1 MRVSILTGFFLFVAP
16 LLTAQ
21 ENFQFSYS
29 GNSDEVIEWVIP
41 ANDGNLILAGNTNS
55 HDPGDGLIMKTDING
70 NILWSRTIGG
80 QSTDEIVRIIACDD
94 GGYVAIGNTKSY
106 GQGDKD
112 AWVTRITED
121 GMVDWSF
128 CFGTY
133 SADAARGII
142 QTNRGGL
149 IVVGHE
155 ETFDVAFILA
165 LTSRG
170 EIQWKREYFQ
180 DIVIWFNDVF
190 EDEEGDLYFPGAIN
204 HYGFGIHDTFIM
216 KTDSVGNFISCKYY
230 GDYNNDSFRTIVPYL
245 DGFLVVGDTWSYQT
259 HQLGWM
265 ARLDSDLN
273 IEKSV
278 VVGNSDVN
286 QYLESACL
294 ISNDI
299 YVDLK
304 LTDGNSYI
312 VELDSSLDF
321 QQSWQFN
328 PGYSSYSSHLI
339 SQEDSSIV
347 FSGSITDDQ
356 THRKDIF
363 LAKFHPGD
371 FTTDCNM
378 VPHSTY
384 IQQVEVQ
391 SADLET
397 VEIIN
402 SSVYESLAIE
412 SNAIALT
419 PLNLC
424 LGTNTDDHSIN
435 PNLHSDI
442 QLYPNPASGTVRIS
456 GGSGVIPVSVVFYN
470 IFGAKISEIIPKDN
484 SIDVSVLKPGV
495 YIAELDFETYI
506 VRKRLVIY

>member
-1 MRVSILTGFFLFVAP
+1 MKVRKGLLTGILLFSAFSFR
-16 LLTAQ
+16 AQ

-29 GNSDEVIEWVIP
+29 GNNDEVMEWVIP

-55 HDPGDGLIMKTDING
+55 YDSGDGLIMKTDLNG

-80 QSTDEIVRIIACDD
+80 QFTDEIVRIIACND
-94 GGYVAIGNTKSY
+94 GGYVAVGNTNSY

-133 SADAARGII
+133 LFDAARGVI
-142 QTNRGGL
+142 QTKSGGL

-204 HYGFGIHDTFIM
+204 HNGFGIHDTFIM
-216 KTDSVGNFISCKYY
+216 KTDSAGNFISCKYY

-259 HQLGWM
+259 HQMGWV

-278 VVGNSDVN
+278 VVGNNDVN
-286 QYLESACL
+286 QYLESACF
-294 ISNDI
+294 ISNEI
-299 YVDLK
+299 FVDLK

-312 VELDSSLDF
+312 VELDSSLEF
-321 QQSWQFN
+321 QQSWQFDA
-328 PGYSSYSSHLI
+328 GYSSYSSHLI
-339 SQEDSSIV
+339 SQADSSIV

-356 THRKDIF
+356 THHKDIF
-363 LAKFHPGD
+363 MAKFHPGD

-378 VPHSTY
+378 IPHSTY

-391 SADLET
+391 SADLAT
-397 VEIIN
+397 YEITN
-402 SSVYESLAIE
+402 NAVYELLSIE
-412 SNAIALT
+412 SSPILLN
-419 PLNLC
+419 PFNLC
-424 LGTNTDDHSIN
+424 LNTSTDDHFADQDLQPEIRF
-435 PNLHSDI
+435 
-442 QLYPNPASGTVRIS
+442 YPNPASGTVQINE
-456 GGSGVIPVSVVFYN
+456 VPVSIVFYN
-470 IFGAKISEIIPKDN
+470 IFGSRVLKINPDDN
-484 SIDVSVLKPGV
+484 SIDIGGLKPGV
-495 YIAELDFETYI
+495 YITDLDFGIYI
-506 VRKRLVIY
+506 VRKRLVVY